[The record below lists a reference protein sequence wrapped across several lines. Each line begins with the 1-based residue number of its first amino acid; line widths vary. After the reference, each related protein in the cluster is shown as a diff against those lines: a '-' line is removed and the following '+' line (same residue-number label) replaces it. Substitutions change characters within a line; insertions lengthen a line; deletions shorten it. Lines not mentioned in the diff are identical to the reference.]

1 MRHRIS
7 ILAAAALLAGP
18 VPSTSASAADLYT
31 LDPDHTQT
39 IFTIDHLGYSRVTG
53 TFHDIKGTLS
63 LDEKKPGTSRVEVTI
78 GTASVDTG
86 VTARD
91 EDLRSGEYFDVAKY
105 PSMTFRSTKVRQRS
119 ARTADVTGD
128 LTLLGVTRPVVLKVA
143 FNKKAPDFLRA
154 NKVVAGFTAST
165 TIKRSDFGMKTF
177 LPLIGDEVRIAINA
191 EGIKQ

>member
-1 MRHRIS
+1 MRYCIS

-18 VPSTSASAADLYT
+18 VASTSAIAADLYT

-39 IFTIDHLGYSRVTG
+39 IFTVDHLGYSRVTG
-53 TFHDIKGTLS
+53 TFHDIRGTLS
-63 LDEKKPGTSRVEVTI
+63 LDEKKPETSHVEVTI

-86 VTARD
+86 AAARD
-91 EDLRSGEYFDVAKY
+91 EDLRSGDYFNAAKY
-105 PSMTFRSTKVRQRS
+105 PVMTFKSTKIRKRS

-128 LTLLGVTRPVVLKVA
+128 LTLLGVTRPVVLKVT

-154 NKVVAGFTAST
+154 NKVVAGFTASA
-165 TIKRSDFGMKTF
+165 TIKRSDFGMKAF